1 MMSTGCTHTWTHPVD
16 PCPWCEQN
24 RAGKVF
30 TPILKMPPQ
39 QESLTIRQQ
48 AVLMAPASEIADI
61 VPSTAKDCAM
71 FLGITVSEY
80 AQDYLANYLRAV
92 GKARCMWADAVLRAE
107 KESRE

>member
-1 MMSTGCTHTWTHPVD
+1 MMSDFNKPAYPSLIDSMLCHDGAYTHSAH
-16 PCPWCEQN
+16 
-24 RAGKVF
+24 RG
-30 TPILKMPPQ
+30 
-39 QESLTIRQQ
+39 LTIRQQ

-107 KESRE
+107 RESRDE